1 MTYTLAGS
9 KQTAIA
15 LETSQMGA
23 GPGDCYETALEA
35 SLGVG
40 LGRASFVHV
49 PSPAG
54 LHAPARNL
62 GWFPLNEGGQTG
74 LSP

>member
-23 GPGDCYETALEA
+23 GPGDCYKAALEA
-35 SLGVG
+35 SLEVE
-40 LGRASFVHV
+40 LGRLLLFRSQALLACM
-49 PSPAG
+49 PPPPIWAG
-54 LHAPARNL
+54 SH
-62 GWFPLNEGGQTG
+62 
-74 LSP
+74 